1 MVSVVTPVVECVR
14 HENIVRALLGTLG
27 LLTQGSCTTTR
38 QALKVHEI
46 STWEASLGHS
56 SCHHWAMTHCHLHS
70 ALQLLRCCSEEAA
83 TQHMLIKV
91 LHHQTRFPLCLIT
104 ECPVLPPAPL
114 LRPSFRKKDLKKEK
128 RKKGKKMQKRCSA
141 VLENAEISGYINC
154 SH

>member
-27 LLTQGSCTTTR
+27 LLTQGSCTTTK

-56 SCHHWAMTHCHLHS
+56 SCHHWAMTHCHPHS
-70 ALQLLRCCSEEAA
+70 ALQLLRCWQWGSSN
-83 TQHMLIKV
+83 TTHVDQSSSSPDKISS
-91 LHHQTRFPLCLIT
+91 
-104 ECPVLPPAPL
+104 L
-114 LRPSFRKKDLKKEK
+114 LDYRMPSFASSTITQALIQEERFEK
-128 RKKGKKMQKRCSA
+128 RKKEGRKKMQKRCSA
-141 VLENAEISGYINC
+141 VLENAKISGYINC